1 MGRCLQGRHIDN
13 VPTLVAELRPLI
25 DDHPGRVALS
35 GIEQAIWDLVG
46 QAAGMP
52 VAALLGGPN
61 FAEVQVY
68 ANINRETLDRS
79 PTSFAASA
87 ARGGG
92 FSFSR
97 ERNGEHMDSARD
109 HQEMRQTRGLCQP
122 GCRPGLATLF
132 SGT

>member
-87 ARGGG
+87 ARGEA
-92 FSFSR
+92 FHSAV
-97 ERNGEHMDSARD
+97 NGTANTRILLEIT
-109 HQEMRQTRGLCQP
+109 QEMRQTRGLCQP
-122 GCRPGLATLF
+122 GCRPGLAALF